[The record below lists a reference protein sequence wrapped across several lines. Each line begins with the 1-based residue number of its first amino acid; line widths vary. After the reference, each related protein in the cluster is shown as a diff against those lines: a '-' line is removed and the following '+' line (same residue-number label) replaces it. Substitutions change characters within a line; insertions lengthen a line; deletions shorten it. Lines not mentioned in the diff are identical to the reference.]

1 MEERNNTFTATQTD
15 TGFHV
20 VFNDSDKSPV
30 ELTFDDINKFAY
42 KYSQAQISG
51 SELDM
56 TEKEELMLSIWE
68 MVLIPDKTI
77 H

>member
-1 MEERNNTFTATQTD
+1 MEKHNTFTATQTD
-15 TGFHV
+15 KGFQI
-20 VFNDSDKSPV
+20 VFNDSHKSPV
-30 ELTFDDINKFAY
+30 ELTFEDINQFAY
-42 KYSQAQISG
+42 KYSQAQLIG
-51 SELDM
+51 KELDM

>member
-1 MEERNNTFTATQTD
+1 MERNNTFTATQTD
-15 TGFHV
+15 NGFQV
-20 VFNDSDKSPV
+20 IFSDTDKSPV

-42 KYSQAQISG
+42 KYSQAQLIG
-51 SELDM
+51 KELEM
-56 TEKEELMLSIWE
+56 TEREELMLSIWE